1 MYELTIR
8 AESPAEL
15 SGRVRALAAE
25 FGAPPVVY
33 ESTPTTPLVPSPP
46 APPASRAE
54 ALAAA
59 VNAPIPYE
67 QVRTAV
73 LRVAKKQGRAGVD
86 ALLAKFGAVTNAQ
99 EIAPERYPEVMAAAE
114 TMLAD

>member
-8 AESPAEL
+8 AESLAEL

-33 ESTPTTPLVPSPP
+33 ESTTTTPPVPS
-46 APPASRAE
+46 PPASRAE

-73 LRVAKKQGRAGVD
+73 LRVAQKQGRAGVD

-99 EIAPERYPEVMAAAE
+99 EIPAERYPEVMAAAE
-114 TMLAD
+114 AMLAD